1 MENEQKTLLRNDS
14 PFERVKFGLRLAQL
28 LKKLGM
34 SKKDLAKAAGVS
46 PQTVSNYCAGLHD
59 PKQRFV
65 DFVVDSYRVRREWLM
80 NGVGEVFS
88 AADQDEKPS
97 LREPATS
104 SYEQECIRL
113 KHELADKDRELA
125 AVELAKG
132 RQQGLIFEA
141 IVITCR
147 KLALSDNE
155 TQILQLAVMDYERVI
170 DGADTAPDS
179 SRQAAAGI

>member
-1 MENEQKTLLRNDS
+1 MENDKKTLLRNDT

-65 DFVVDSYRVRREWLM
+65 DFVVESYRVRREWLI
-80 NGVGEVFS
+80 NGQGETFFEPC
-88 AADQDEKPS
+88 AQDEKPS
-97 LREPATS
+97 LHEPAS
-104 SYEQECIRL
+104 QDYEQECLRL
-113 KHELADKDRELA
+113 KHELADLDRELA
-125 AVELAKG
+125 AVEKEKG
-132 RQQGLIFEA
+132 RQQGRIFEA

-147 KLALSDNE
+147 KLALSDDE
-155 TQILQLAVMDYERVI
+155 TRILQLAVMDYERVI
-170 DGADTAPDS
+170 DGADTAPDA
-179 SRQAAAGI
+179 SRQSAAG